1 MNPFPNPFG
10 KTWLTSSFEAPA
22 QSTDYS
28 LYREDFGSIYSL
40 LNTIN
45 NRENN
50 NFMRNE
56 DSSQEHGNE
65 EWSGTSS
72 YEEAQSLLIHGYE
85 DPIKSIKSNLAKNKK
100 LTSKIYNSI
109 PKPIVQN
116 RVVGFVPNVPNALKG
131 LPESMITLE
140 KLHKKRKT
148 ISIIYATGGSC
159 GVESDVLASAGAA
172 LVSAINLIELS
183 GVQTELSIGFIPTKE
198 TKQVIFPTVKIKSY
212 GERFNLQKICF
223 PMIHPAMF
231 RRIGFKYLETCPGM
245 VENFSHGY
253 GRPPELEVLKT
264 LIKDKNTYV
273 INRAWITEHE
283 NDIEEILNIVNL
295 DIPVYLT
302 GKAGTGKNVICQQVA
317 EALGLD
323 FYFTNAVTQEYKLTG
338 FIDANGNY
346 QETQFYKAF
355 TKGGLF
361 FLDEMDASIPEILII
376 LNAAIANRYFDFP
389 NGKVSANPNFRV
401 IAAGNTVG
409 TGADNNYTGRYCLD
423 RASLDRFAMV
433 NIDYSEKIEMAMAD
447 NNKNLVSF
455 CHRFREITDK
465 AGIECLFSYRTI
477 DRIAKLETVINN
489 LSEVLSISL
498 LKGMDEDTLS
508 ILKNELSEAKD
519 MTNNKY
525 AKAIINGN
533 SWDF

>member
-1 MNPFPNPFG
+1 MNPFEMPSPS
-10 KTWLTSSFEAPA
+10 WLTSSFEAPA
-22 QSTDYS
+22 QSTHDYS

-50 NFMRNE
+50 SFMRNE

-140 KLHKKRKT
+140 KFHKKRKT

-183 GVQTELSIGFIPTKE
+183 GVQTELSISFMPTKE
-198 TKQVIFPTVKIKSY
+198 TKQIIFPTVKIKSY

-264 LIKDKNTYV
+264 LIK
-273 INRAWITEHE
+273 
-283 NDIEEILNIVNL
+283 
-295 DIPVYLT
+295 
-302 GKAGTGKNVICQQVA
+302 
-317 EALGLD
+317 
-323 FYFTNAVTQEYKLTG
+323 
-338 FIDANGNY
+338 
-346 QETQFYKAF
+346 
-355 TKGGLF
+355 GGLF
-361 FLDEMDASIPEILII
+361 FLDEMDASIPETLII

-477 DRIAKLETVINN
+477 DRIAKLETVISN

>member
-1 MNPFPNPFG
+1 MLYPYPAGMPFPS
-10 KTWLTSSFEAPA
+10 LCTSSFEAPA
-22 QSTDYS
+22 QSTHDYS

-50 NFMRNE
+50 SFMRNE
-56 DSSQEHGNE
+56 DSSQKHGNE

-183 GVQTELSIGFIPTKE
+183 GVQTELSIGFMPTKE

-212 GERFNLQKICF
+212 GEHFNLQKICF

-273 INRAWITEHE
+273 INRTWITEHE
-283 NDIEEILNIVNL
+283 NDIEEILK
-295 DIPVYLT
+295 Y
-302 GKAGTGKNVICQQVA
+302 
-317 EALGLD
+317 
-323 FYFTNAVTQEYKLTG
+323 
-338 FIDANGNY
+338 
-346 QETQFYKAF
+346 
-355 TKGGLF
+355 
-361 FLDEMDASIPEILII
+361 M
-376 LNAAIANRYFDFP
+376 
-389 NGKVSANPNFRV
+389 
-401 IAAGNTVG
+401 
-409 TGADNNYTGRYCLD
+409 
-423 RASLDRFAMV
+423 
-433 NIDYSEKIEMAMAD
+433 
-447 NNKNLVSF
+447 
-455 CHRFREITDK
+455 
-465 AGIECLFSYRTI
+465 
-477 DRIAKLETVINN
+477 
-489 LSEVLSISL
+489 EVC
-498 LKGMDEDTLS
+498 
-508 ILKNELSEAKD
+508 
-519 MTNNKY
+519 
-525 AKAIINGN
+525 
-533 SWDF
+533 

>member
-1 MNPFPNPFG
+1 MNPFEMPFPS
-10 KTWLTSSFEAPA
+10 LFTSSFEPPV
-22 QSTDYS
+22 QSASDYS

-45 NRENN
+45 SRENN
-50 NFMRNE
+50 SFFMRNE
-56 DSSQEHGNE
+56 DSSQERGNE

-148 ISIIYATGGSC
+148 ISIIYAIGGSC

-183 GVQTELSIGFIPTKE
+183 GVQTELSIGFMPTKE

-273 INRAWITEHE
+273 INRAWITEHK
-283 NDIEEILNIVNL
+283 NDIEEILK
-295 DIPVYLT
+295 Y
-302 GKAGTGKNVICQQVA
+302 
-317 EALGLD
+317 
-323 FYFTNAVTQEYKLTG
+323 
-338 FIDANGNY
+338 
-346 QETQFYKAF
+346 
-355 TKGGLF
+355 
-361 FLDEMDASIPEILII
+361 M
-376 LNAAIANRYFDFP
+376 
-389 NGKVSANPNFRV
+389 
-401 IAAGNTVG
+401 
-409 TGADNNYTGRYCLD
+409 
-423 RASLDRFAMV
+423 
-433 NIDYSEKIEMAMAD
+433 
-447 NNKNLVSF
+447 
-455 CHRFREITDK
+455 
-465 AGIECLFSYRTI
+465 
-477 DRIAKLETVINN
+477 
-489 LSEVLSISL
+489 EVC
-498 LKGMDEDTLS
+498 
-508 ILKNELSEAKD
+508 
-519 MTNNKY
+519 
-525 AKAIINGN
+525 
-533 SWDF
+533 